1 MRILRKSLTLIF
13 MVFIAFTVGA
23 CDLITDDSEVGLS
36 ASGIV
41 EVREFAIASKLGGAI
56 TDVYVEEGTSVEE
69 GEPLFRI
76 DEEIPRA
83 QRELILA
90 VGENA
95 IAAARLQ
102 LITAQRAL
110 DELFEGWSLVAA
122 QAGLEFAHAR
132 DALKDATYVHDVR
145 QEGYRASSNTIR
157 AAEANLVLANEE
169 VDVAQGRYNNASGEA
184 GKALALSNLIAAKQ
198 QRDSIQ
204 RNMNWYLG
212 APTDLEQALLDAD
225 VAIAEARLSN
235 AELELEKWKD
245 GPDPAAVE
253 LAEAQL
259 TYAETQLAL
268 AKSQAGVELQ
278 TIDLQLEDLVSRAPV
293 NGVVL
298 TRSIQPGEILTPGVT
313 AMTIGDLDQLTITVY
328 VPEDRYGEIQLGDK
342 AQVSVDSFPDEVF
355 DAVVV
360 RIADRAE
367 FTPRNVQTEED
378 RRTTVYAVELV
389 VAAPLGKLK
398 PGMPADVVFELAE

>member
-102 LITAQRAL
+102 LITAQQAL

>member
-1 MRILRKSLTLIF
+1 MRILRKNLTLTF

-23 CDLITDDSEVGLS
+23 CDLIADDSEVQLS

-41 EVREFAIASKLGGAI
+41 EVREFAIASKLGGTL
-56 TDVYVEEGTSVEE
+56 TDVYVEEGTSVGE
-69 GEPLFRI
+69 GDLLFRI
-76 DEEIPRA
+76 DDAAPQA
-83 QRELILA
+83 QRELIIA
-90 VGENA
+90 AGENA
-95 IAAARLQ
+95 IAAAKLQ
-102 LITAQRAL
+102 LLTAQQAL
-110 DELFEGWSLVAA
+110 DDLSEGWSLVAA
-122 QAGLEFAHAR
+122 QAGLELAHAR
-132 DALKDATYVHDVR
+132 DALKDAIYIHDVR

-169 VDVAQGRYNNASGEA
+169 VDAAQQQYDHASGDA

-204 RNMNWYLG
+204 RNLNWYLG
-212 APTDLEQALLDAD
+212 APTDLEQAILDAD
-225 VAIAEARLSN
+225 VAIAEARVSN
-235 AELELEKWKD
+235 AELELAKWKD

-259 TYAETQLAL
+259 TFAETQLAL

-278 TIDLQLEDLVSRAPV
+278 TIDLQLADLVIRAPV

-298 TRSIQPGEILTPGVT
+298 TRSIQPGEVLTPGVT

-328 VPEDRYGEIQLGDK
+328 VPEDRYGEIRLGDQ
-342 AQVSVDSFPDEVF
+342 AQVTVDSFPDETF

-378 RRTTVYAVELV
+378 RRTTVYAVELM
-389 VAAPLGKLK
+389 VATPGGKLK
-398 PGMPADVVFELAE
+398 PGMPADVVFKLAE

>member
-1 MRILRKSLTLIF
+1 MRILKKSLALTF
-13 MVFIAFTVGA
+13 MVFMAFTVGA
-23 CDLITDDSEVGLS
+23 CDLIADDSEVGLS

-41 EVREFAIASKLGGAI
+41 EVREFVIASKLGGTL
-56 TDVYVEEGTSVEE
+56 TDVYVEEGTSVGE
-69 GEPLFRI
+69 GDLLFRI
-76 DEEIPRA
+76 DDAAPQA
-83 QRELILA
+83 QRELIIA
-90 VGENA
+90 AGENA
-95 IAAARLQ
+95 IAAAKLQ
-102 LITAQRAL
+102 LLTAQQAL
-110 DELFEGWSLVAA
+110 DDLSEGWSLVAA
-122 QAGLEFAHAR
+122 QAGLELAHAR
-132 DALKDATYVHDVR
+132 DALKDANYIHDVR

-157 AAEANLVLANEE
+157 AAEANIVLANEE
-169 VDVAQGRYNNASGEA
+169 VDAAQQQYDNASGDA

-204 RNMNWYLG
+204 RNLNWYLG
-212 APTDLEQALLDAD
+212 APTDLEQAILDAD
-225 VAIAEARLSN
+225 VAIAEARVSN
-235 AELELEKWKD
+235 AELELAKWKD

-259 TYAETQLAL
+259 TFAETQLAL

-278 TIDLQLEDLVSRAPV
+278 TIDLQLADLVIRAPV

-298 TRSIQPGEILTPGVT
+298 TRSIQPGEVLTPGVT

-328 VPEDRYGEIQLGDK
+328 VPEDRYGEIRLGDQ
-342 AQVSVDSFPDEVF
+342 AQVTVDSFPDETF

-378 RRTTVYAVELV
+378 RRTTVYAVELM
-389 VAAPLGKLK
+389 VATPGGKLK
-398 PGMPADVVFELAE
+398 PGMPADVVFKLAE

>member
-1 MRILRKSLTLIF
+1 MGTLRNGFTLILA
-13 MVFIAFTVGA
+13 VFFTVGVGA
-23 CDLITDDSEVGLS
+23 CDLIANDSEVGLS

-41 EVREFAIASKLGGAI
+41 EVREFAISSKLGG
-56 TDVYVEEGTSVEE
+56 TLTEVYVEEGTFVEE
-69 GEPLFRI
+69 GDLLFRI
-76 DEEIPRA
+76 DDEVPRA
-83 QRELILA
+83 QRGLILA
-90 VGENA
+90 AGENA

-102 LITAQRAL
+102 LLTAQQAL
-110 DELFEGWSLVAA
+110 DDLLEGWSLVAA
-122 QAGLEFAHAR
+122 QAALELALAR

-145 QEGYRASSNTIR
+145 QEGYRASSNTIIG
-157 AAEANLVLANEE
+157 AEANLMLANEE
-169 VDVAQGRYNNASGEA
+169 VDVAEQRYEHASGDA
-184 GKALALSNLIAAKQ
+184 GKALALSNLIAAKN

-204 RNMNWYLG
+204 RNINWYLG

-225 VAIAEARLSN
+225 VAIAEARVRN
-235 AELELEKWKD
+235 AELELAKWKN
-245 GPDPAAVE
+245 GPDPSAEE

-259 TYAETQLAL
+259 TYAETQLTL

-278 TIDLQLEDLVSRAPV
+278 TIDLQLEDLISRAPV

-298 TRSIQPGEILTPGVT
+298 TRSIQPGEVLVPGVT
-313 AMTIGDLDQLTITVY
+313 ALTIGDLDQLTITVY

-342 AQVSVDSFPDEVF
+342 AQVTVDSFPEEAF

-378 RRTTVYAVELV
+378 RRTTVYAVELRV
-389 VAAPLGKLK
+389 VTPGGKLK

>member
-1 MRILRKSLTLIF
+1 MRIYRKSLTLTLA
-13 MVFIAFTVGA
+13 VFIVLTAGA
-23 CDLITDDSEVGLS
+23 CDVLANDTEAELS

-41 EVREFAIASKLGGAI
+41 EIREFTIASKLGG
-56 TDVYVEEGTSVEE
+56 TLTEVYVEEGTYVEE
-69 GEPLFRI
+69 GDLLFRI
-76 DEEIPRA
+76 EDELPRA
-83 QRELILA
+83 QKELVMA
-90 VGENA
+90 AGENA

-102 LITAQRAL
+102 LLTAQQAL
-110 DELFEGWSLVAA
+110 DDLFEGWTLVAA
-122 QAGLEFAHAR
+122 QAELELAHAR

-145 QEGYRASSNTIR
+145 QEGYRASSNTIK

-169 VDVAQGRYNNASGEA
+169 VDVAEQFYDHASGDA

-204 RNMNWYLG
+204 RNLNWYLG
-212 APTDLEQALLDAD
+212 APTDLEQAILDAD
-225 VAIAEARLSN
+225 VAIAEARVSN
-235 AELELEKWKD
+235 AELELEKWKN

-253 LAEAQL
+253 LAEAQH

-278 TIDLQLEDLVSRAPV
+278 TIDLQLEDLISRAPV

-298 TRSIQPGEILTPGVT
+298 TRNIQPGEVLAPGIT
-313 AMTIGDLDQLTITVY
+313 ALTIGDLDQLTITVY
-328 VPEDRYGEIQLGDK
+328 VPEDRYGEIRLGDE
-342 AQVSVDSFPDEVF
+342 AQVSVDSFPDEIF
-355 DAVVV
+355 KAVVV

-378 RRTTVYAVELV
+378 RRTTVYAVELMV
-389 VAAPLGKLK
+389 ETPAGKLK

>member
-1 MRILRKSLTLIF
+1 MRIFRKSLTLTLA
-13 MVFIAFTVGA
+13 VFIVLAAGA
-23 CDLITDDSEVGLS
+23 CDVLANDSEAELS

-41 EVREFAIASKLGGAI
+41 EIREFTIASKLGG
-56 TDVYVEEGTSVEE
+56 TLTEVYVEEGTSVEE
-69 GEPLFRI
+69 GDPLFRI
-76 DEEIPRA
+76 DDEIPRA
-83 QRELILA
+83 QRGLILA
-90 VGENA
+90 AGENA

-102 LITAQRAL
+102 LLTAQQAL
-110 DELFEGWSLVAA
+110 DDLFEGWSLVAA
-122 QAGLEFAHAR
+122 QAGLELAHAR

-145 QEGYRASSNTIR
+145 QEGYRASSDTIK

-169 VDVAQGRYNNASGEA
+169 VDAAQQSYDHASGDA

-204 RNMNWYLG
+204 RNLNWYLG
-212 APTDLEQALLDAD
+212 APTDLEQAILDAD
-225 VAIAEARLSN
+225 VAIAEARVSN
-235 AELELEKWKD
+235 AELELAKWKD
-245 GPDPAAVE
+245 GPDSAAVE

-278 TIDLQLEDLVSRAPV
+278 TINLQLEDLISRAPV

-298 TRSIQPGEILTPGVT
+298 TRNIQPGEVLAPGIT
-313 AMTIGDLDQLTITVY
+313 ALTIGDLDQLTITVY
-328 VPEDRYGEIQLGDK
+328 VPEDRYGEIRLGDE
-342 AQVSVDSFPDEVF
+342 AQVSVDSFPDEIF
-355 DAVVV
+355 KAVVV

-378 RRTTVYAVELV
+378 RRTTVYAVELM
-389 VAAPLGKLK
+389 VATQGGKLK

>member
-1 MRILRKSLTLIF
+1 MRIYRKSLTLTLA
-13 MVFIAFTVGA
+13 VFIVLTAGA
-23 CDLITDDSEVGLS
+23 CDVLANDTEAELS

-41 EVREFAIASKLGGAI
+41 EIREFTIASKLGG
-56 TDVYVEEGTSVEE
+56 TLTEVYVEEGTYVEE
-69 GEPLFRI
+69 GDLLFRI
-76 DEEIPRA
+76 EDELPRA
-83 QRELILA
+83 QKELIMA
-90 VGENA
+90 AGENA

-102 LITAQRAL
+102 LLTAQQAL
-110 DELFEGWSLVAA
+110 DDLFEGWTLVAA
-122 QAGLEFAHAR
+122 QAELELAHAR

-145 QEGYRASSNTIR
+145 QEGYRASSNTIK

-169 VDVAQGRYNNASGEA
+169 VDVAQQSYDHASGDA

-204 RNMNWYLG
+204 RNLNWYLG
-212 APTDLEQALLDAD
+212 APTDLEQAILDAD
-225 VAIAEARLSN
+225 VAIAEARVSN
-235 AELELEKWKD
+235 AELELEKWKN

-253 LAEAQL
+253 LAEAQH

-278 TIDLQLEDLVSRAPV
+278 TIDLQLEDLISRAPV

-298 TRSIQPGEILTPGVT
+298 TRNIQPGEVLAPGIT
-313 AMTIGDLDQLTITVY
+313 ALTIGDLDQLTITVY
-328 VPEDRYGEIQLGDK
+328 VPEDRYGEIRLGDE
-342 AQVSVDSFPDEVF
+342 AQVSVDSFPDEIF
-355 DAVVV
+355 KAVVV

-378 RRTTVYAVELV
+378 RRTTVYAVELMV
-389 VAAPLGKLK
+389 ETPAGKLK

>member
-1 MRILRKSLTLIF
+1 MRLLRKSLTLTL
-13 MVFIAFTVGA
+13 MVFIALTTGA
-23 CDLITDDSEVGLS
+23 CDLIANDSEAELS

-41 EVREFAIASKLGGAI
+41 EVREFAIASKLGGML
-56 TDVYVEEGTSVEE
+56 TGVYVEEGAYVEE
-69 GEPLFRI
+69 GDPLFRI
-76 DEEIPRA
+76 DDEVPRA

-90 VGENA
+90 AGENA
-95 IAAARLQ
+95 IAAAKLQ
-102 LITAQRAL
+102 LLTAQQAL
-110 DELFEGWSLVAA
+110 DELFEGWSLIAA
-122 QAGLEFAHAR
+122 QAELELAYAR
-132 DALKDATYVHDVR
+132 DALKDATYIHDVR
-145 QEGYRASSNTIR
+145 QEGYRASSNTIK

-169 VDVAQGRYNNASGEA
+169 VDVAQQHYDHASGDA

-198 QRDSIQ
+198 LRDSIQ
-204 RNMNWYLG
+204 RNLNWYLG
-212 APTDLEQALLDAD
+212 APTDLEQAILDAD
-225 VAIAEARLSN
+225 VAIAEARVSN
-235 AELELEKWKD
+235 AELELAKWKD

-253 LAEAQL
+253 LAEAHL

-278 TIDLQLEDLVSRAPV
+278 TIDLQLEDLIGRAPV

-298 TRSIQPGEILTPGVT
+298 TRSIQPGEVLTPGVT
-313 AMTIGDLDQLTITVY
+313 ALTIGDLDQLTITVY

-342 AQVSVDSFPDEVF
+342 AQVTVDSFPGEAF

-378 RRTTVYAVELV
+378 RRTTVYAVELM
-389 VAAPLGKLK
+389 VATPGGKLK

>member
-1 MRILRKSLTLIF
+1 MRIFRKSLTLTLA
-13 MVFIAFTVGA
+13 VFIVLAAGA
-23 CDLITDDSEVGLS
+23 CDVLANDSEAELS

-41 EVREFAIASKLGGAI
+41 EIREFTIASKLGG
-56 TDVYVEEGTSVEE
+56 TLTEVYVEEGTSVEE
-69 GEPLFRI
+69 GDPLFRI
-76 DEEIPRA
+76 DDEIPRA
-83 QRELILA
+83 QRGLILA
-90 VGENA
+90 AGENA

-102 LITAQRAL
+102 LLTAQQAL
-110 DELFEGWSLVAA
+110 DDLFEGWSLVAA
-122 QAGLEFAHAR
+122 QAGLELAHAR

-145 QEGYRASSNTIR
+145 QEGYRASSDTIK

-169 VDVAQGRYNNASGEA
+169 VDAAQQSYDHASGDA

-204 RNMNWYLG
+204 RNLNWYLG
-212 APTDLEQALLDAD
+212 APTDLEQAILDAD
-225 VAIAEARLSN
+225 VAIAEARVSN
-235 AELELEKWKD
+235 AELELAKWKD
-245 GPDPAAVE
+245 GPDSAAVE

-278 TIDLQLEDLVSRAPV
+278 TINLQLEDLISRAPV

-298 TRSIQPGEILTPGVT
+298 TRNIQPGEVLAPGIT
-313 AMTIGDLDQLTITVY
+313 ALTIGDLDQLTITVY
-328 VPEDRYGEIQLGDK
+328 VPEDRYGEIRLGDE
-342 AQVSVDSFPDEVF
+342 AQVSVDSFPDEIF
-355 DAVVV
+355 KAVVV

-378 RRTTVYAVELV
+378 RRTTVYAVELM
-389 VAAPLGKLK
+389 VATPGGKLK